1 MLQSMIFSTLLV
13 QNLKKGSDDLLRR
26 MELEAE
32 DAVRILRELAKKQGE
47 EAGTKLFLTMMLMFV
62 VVLAIIL
69 TAAFRA
75 M

>member
-1 MLQSMIFSTLLV
+1 
-13 QNLKKGSDDLLRR
+13 

-32 DAVRILRELAKKQGE
+32 DAVRIRRELAKKQGE
-47 EAGTKLFLTMMLMFV
+47 EAGTKLLLPMMLMLV
-62 VVLAIIL
+62 VVFAMIL